1 MTPQPRRRALSLEE
15 LELWLAS
22 DRAPAKGGW
31 NVSAVDGLIAGI
43 VAGPEPIEP
52 EEWTRLIFGAR
63 PLGEDGDAALQAVLD
78 RHAAVAK
85 ILAEAPAS
93 YAPLFMRTDEGIVL
107 ARDWAAGFLAAVRLR
122 LEAWRPLLEATETRR
137 PAAADPGPRPGSR
150 HRGPHRRAAGAGQAA
165 PRRGVPPHPGRGRRP
180 SRSAPVRRRAAHAR
194 VGTEGRTELGGAGLG
209 RCLP

>member
-1 MTPQPRRRALSLEE
+1 MTSRRRRRALSLEE

-43 VAGPEPIEP
+43 VAGPEPVEP

-78 RHAAVAK
+78 RHAAVAR
-85 ILAEAPAS
+85 ILAAAPAG
-93 YAPLFMRTDEGIVL
+93 YAPLLMRTDEGVVL

-122 LEAWRPLLEATETRR
+122 IEAWRPLLEAAETGGPLLPILVHVPAPGIEDHIAALPTRAKR
-137 PAAADPGPRPGSR
+137 HLAGAYHHIPAAV
-150 HRGPHRRAAGAGQAA
+150 AAL
-165 PRRGVPPHPGRGRRP
+165 HDLH
-180 SRSAPVRRRAAHAR
+180 RSAAERRTSRRH
-194 VGTEGRTELGGAGLG
+194 
-209 RCLP
+209 